1 MHREI
6 LTIFLMSHLTLVLL
20 LVCTIPHDDPDPHHN
35 YERKAGSLPNLH
47 TMVSR

>member
-6 LTIFLMSHLTLVLL
+6 LMLFKISHLTLVLL
-20 LVCTIPHDDPDPHHN
+20 LVRTIPHDDPDPHHN

-47 TMVSR
+47 TTVSR